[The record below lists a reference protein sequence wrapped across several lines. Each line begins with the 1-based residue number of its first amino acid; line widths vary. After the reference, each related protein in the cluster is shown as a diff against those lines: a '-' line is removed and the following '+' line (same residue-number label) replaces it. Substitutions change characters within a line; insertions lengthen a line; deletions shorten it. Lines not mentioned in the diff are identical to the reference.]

1 MGKEEK
7 AFPGTKAH
15 PEALRIPLTRR
26 LFRGQK
32 ELRQCERKTAEIL
45 RLLSAIGKRNGSSD
59 KGGIFGENGIFDRA
73 EIVEKC

>member
-32 ELRQCERKTAEIL
+32 EWR
-45 RLLSAIGKRNGSSD
+45 RNV
-59 KGGIFGENGIFDRA
+59 KHDRA
-73 EIVEKC
+73 EDKRDKAV